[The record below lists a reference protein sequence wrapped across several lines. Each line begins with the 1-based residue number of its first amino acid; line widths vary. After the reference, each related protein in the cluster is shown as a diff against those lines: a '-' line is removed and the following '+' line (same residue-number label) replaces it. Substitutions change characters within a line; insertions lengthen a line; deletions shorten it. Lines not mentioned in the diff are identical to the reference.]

1 MKKITA
7 LLVCIVLLL
16 SCSSDDDYGLE
27 STQFVYAEQ
36 QWTLVKMTGSFQNSE
51 TTGSEMEWQ
60 EYYTFSPEG
69 TFVKSR
75 TVDEVVYE
83 ATGSF
88 EVIEFDNDPNHY
100 LELTYQTGNALVG
113 NCTGDYKELLMYRN
127 STMISSLWMACD
139 GPGLDYQLT
148 KN

>member
-1 MKKITA
+1 
-7 LLVCIVLLL
+7 
-16 SCSSDDDYGLE
+16 
-27 STQFVYAEQ
+27 
-36 QWTLVKMTGSFQNSE
+36 MTGSFQNSE

-69 TFVKSR
+69 TFIKSR

-83 ATGSF
+83 ATGNF

-113 NCTGDYKELLMYRN
+113 NCTGDDKELLMYRN

-139 GPGLDYQLT
+139 GPGLAYDLV
-148 KN
+148 K

>member
-69 TFVKSR
+69 TFIKSR

-83 ATGSF
+83 ATGNF

-100 LELTYQTGNALVG
+100 LELTYQTVNALVG
-113 NCTGDYKELLMYRN
+113 NCTEDDKELLMYRN

-139 GPGLDYQLT
+139 GPGLDYELV
-148 KN
+148 K

>member
-100 LELTYQTGNALVG
+100 LELTYQTGNTLVG
-113 NCTGDYKELLMYRN
+113 NCTGDDKELLMYRN

-139 GPGLDYQLT
+139 GPGLDYELT

>member
-60 EYYTFSPEG
+60 EYYTFHQK
-69 TFVKSR
+69 V
-75 TVDEVVYE
+75 
-83 ATGSF
+83 
-88 EVIEFDNDPNHY
+88 
-100 LELTYQTGNALVG
+100 
-113 NCTGDYKELLMYRN
+113 LL
-127 STMISSLWMACD
+127 
-139 GPGLDYQLT
+139 
-148 KN
+148 

>member
-51 TTGSEMEWQ
+51 TIGSEMEWQ

-69 TFVKSR
+69 TFIKSR

-100 LELTYQTGNALVG
+100 LELTYQTGNTLVG
-113 NCTGDYKELLMYRN
+113 NCTADDKELLVYRN
-127 STMISSLWMACD
+127 STIISSLWMACD
-139 GPGLDYQLT
+139 GPGLDYELV
-148 KN
+148 K

>member
-69 TFVKSR
+69 TFIKSR

-113 NCTGDYKELLMYRN
+113 NCTGDDKELLMYRN